1 MHFLKFIL
9 TLSIVTNC
17 IANPHLDEELR
28 TIMQA
33 DTQQDIPVIIL
44 FKQIRSSVGLQ
55 DINLS
60 VQSRKIR
67 STRRAQTAF
76 LADTAKLGL
85 FKNRSIKSMWINNS
99 IIMRLKGS
107 EINHLMNRDDIESI
121 ILDRTVYLNEPVVS
135 ESSEI
140 DEEEVFTY
148 GLIRMG
154 IPELRKRYGI
164 TGKGVTVGLLDSG
177 WAEHPDLGDRVKR
190 SRDFVSNKPDNK
202 PNDGHG
208 HGTHCLGTI
217 GGAATSG
224 KSIGVAPDVEFIVG
238 KIYRDDASTEVS
250 KQLEAMQWIADPDGN
265 PNTPDHPRL
274 VSNSWGWK
282 LKEMPDPSAFQR
294 AVQTWRE
301 LGIVPVFSAGN
312 SGPWKETIGYPGG
325 FPETIAVGATDS
337 DDAIATFSSR
347 GPVLRG
353 GTLLRKPNVS
363 APGVDV
369 YSGDLNG
376 GYVNM
381 SGTSMSAPHVA
392 GVIALMFQAFPE
404 LSVAAIEDILKAT
417 AVDFGNEGFDYKF
430 GDGRVNALAAVE
442 KTLNSGRLVLENQNS
457 SQGKLIIKIEP
468 GNSHF
473 ELTNDED
480 LDIALPQGSY
490 TININ
495 KFGYKSIVKEINLTA
510 LKTTKLSLK
519 FEALP
524 VSQLNVNT
532 AGTEDES
539 WVIVHDSP
547 LEILTTNQGKI
558 TQSLP
563 HGNYKISVVRRG
575 YLSQTFEINLISDL
589 DLEVKLSEAATCLL
603 VNDDPNSDFA
613 SYYSAALR
621 ANQVSHHSESSRVSN
636 IARMMSYERVI
647 WFTGDSEETVLDTS
661 EKKSMKKYLQYG
673 GQLLLSGH
681 GIGNDLR
688 DTNFFY
694 EVLGARYKYQRRLFR
709 NIKFKQSGL
718 KLKLNGSDSADNQ
731 SKPDVLKPFG
741 KNSKSIIQYSLLG
754 SAGILNTFG
763 AGKVAYLG
771 FGLEGIRG
779 ADNRAEAL
787 QNLFNLLRLTSEEK
801 LKALQDIHKVD
812 PNLHHILSIAFAKG
826 TEEEKQVLSEKISKT
841 SEKKAFRKLIF
852 ELRNIE

>member
-1 MHFLKFIL
+1 MHIFKIIL
-9 TLSIVTNC
+9 TLSIITNC
-17 IANPHLDEELR
+17 IAQVHMDEEL
-28 TIMQA
+28 TSIMQA
-33 DTQQDIPVIIL
+33 DTQRDIPVIIV
-44 FKQIRSSVGLQ
+44 FKQIKSSVAIQ
-55 DINLS
+55 NTNFS
-60 VQSRKIR
+60 VQERKVR
-67 STRRAQTAF
+67 STRRAQAAF

-85 FKNRSIKSMWINNS
+85 FKNRSMKSMWINNS
-99 IIMRLKGS
+99 IIMTLKGS
-107 EINHLMNRDDIESI
+107 EISALINRDDIESI
-121 ILDRTVYLNEPVVS
+121 LLDRTVYLNEPVVS
-135 ESSEI
+135 EDNEI

-154 IPELRKRYGI
+154 IPELRKKYDI

-250 KQLEAMQWIADPDGN
+250 KQLEAMQWMADPDGN
-265 PNTPDHPRL
+265 PDTDDHPRL

-282 LKEMPDPSAFQR
+282 LKEMPDASAFQR

-312 SGPWKETIGYPGG
+312 SGPWRETIGYPGG

-353 GTLLRKPNVS
+353 GTLLRKPDVS

-369 YSGDLNG
+369 YSGDLKG
-376 GYVNM
+376 GYVKM

-392 GVIALMFQAFPE
+392 GVIALIFQAFPD
-404 LSVAAIEDILKAT
+404 LSVAAVEDILKSS
-417 AVDFGNEGFDYKF
+417 AVDLGEKGFDYKF
-430 GDGRVNALAAVE
+430 GDGRVNALAALE
-442 KTLNSGRLVLENQNS
+442 QTLNSGRLVIDNQS
-457 SQGKLIIKIEP
+457 SAQGKLTVKIEP
-468 GNSHF
+468 GNRHF
-473 ELTNDED
+473 ELANGKN
-480 LDIALPQGSY
+480 LDRALPQGSY
-490 TININ
+490 IINID
-495 KFGYKSIVKEINLTA
+495 KFGYKPIVKEINLTA
-510 LKTTKLSLK
+510 LKTTKVSFEL
-519 FEALP
+519 EALP
-524 VSQLNVNT
+524 ASKIHINT
-532 AGTEDES
+532 PGSENES
-539 WVIVHDSP
+539 WVIVHDTP
-547 LEILTTNQGKI
+547 FEILTTSQGKLS
-558 TQSLP
+558 QSLP
-563 HGNYKISVVRRG
+563 HGQYKISVVRRG
-575 YLSQTFEINLISDL
+575 YLSQTFEVDFNSDL
-589 DLEVKLSEAATCLL
+589 ALEVKLDKAATCLL

-613 SYYSAALR
+613 DYYSAALK
-621 ANQVSHHSESSRVSN
+621 ANQISHHSESSRASN
-636 IARMMSYERVI
+636 LAQMLSYERVI
-647 WFTGDSEETVLDTS
+647 WFTGDSEETVLDSSEQNSITS
-661 EKKSMKKYLQYG
+661 YLKYG

-688 DTNFFY
+688 DSNFFY

-709 NIKFKQSGL
+709 NIKFEESGL

-741 KNSKSIIQYSLLG
+741 KNSQSIVQYSFLG

-763 AGKVAYLG
+763 TGKVAYLG

-779 ADNRAEAL
+779 ADNRAAAL
-787 QNLFNLLRLTSEEK
+787 QNLFNLLRLTSDEK
-801 LKALQDIHKVD
+801 LKVLQDVHKVD
-812 PNLHHILSIAFAKG
+812 SNLHNILSVAFAKG
-826 TEEEKQVLSEKISKT
+826 TQAEKQVLSEKISKT
-841 SEKKAFRKLIF
+841 SEKKAFRKLMF
-852 ELRNIE
+852 ELKHRN

>member
-1 MHFLKFIL
+1 MCSCVEAQPRIDAELESLIKANSQSEISVILVFREPRNIRFIQN
-9 TLSIVTNC
+9 S
-17 IANPHLDEELR
+17 D
-28 TIMQA
+28 
-33 DTQQDIPVIIL
+33 
-44 FKQIRSSVGLQ
+44 
-55 DINLS
+55 LS
-60 VQSRKIR
+60 VQGRKLEIAKQ
-67 STRRAQTAF
+67 AQAEF
-76 LADTAKLGL
+76 FEDCAKLGL
-85 FKNRSIKSMWINNS
+85 FKNRVLKSMWINNS
-99 IIMRLKGS
+99 IVMRANAS
-107 EINHLMNRDDIESI
+107 ELEELLLREDIESI
-121 ILDRTVYLNEPVVS
+121 LLDKTVYLQEPLVS
-135 ESSEI
+135 KKSEI
-140 DEEEVFTY
+140 DESEAFTY
-148 GLIRMG
+148 GLIRLG
-154 IPELRKRYGI
+154 VPELRKKYNI

-250 KQLEAMQWIADPDGN
+250 KQLEAMQWMADPDGN
-265 PNTPDHPRL
+265 PDTPDHPRL

-337 DDAIATFSSR
+337 EDVIATFSSR

-353 GTLLRKPNVS
+353 GTLLKKPNVS

-381 SGTSMSAPHVA
+381 SGTSMSGPHVA

-404 LSVAAIEDILKAT
+404 LSVDAIEDILGSSSL
-417 AVDFGNEGFDYKF
+417 DLGDSGFDYKF
-430 GDGRVNALAAVE
+430 GEGRVNALAAIE
-442 KTLNSGRLVLENQNS
+442 KTLQSARLVLE
-457 SQGKLIIKIEP
+457 
-468 GNSHF
+468 
-473 ELTNDED
+473 D
-480 LDIALPQGSY
+480 LSASEGI
-490 TININ
+490 ININ
-495 KFGYKSIVKEINLTA
+495 IQPGDINIQLLGGETLDTALIAGEYTLNIKKFGYKDQSKKIDLKA
-510 LKTTKLSLK
+510 LRTTKIALDLN
-519 FEALP
+519 ALP
-524 VSQLNVNT
+524 QSKFSIKT
-532 AGTEDES
+532 AGTDNES

-547 LEILTTNQGKI
+547 LGVLTTVQG
-558 TQSLP
+558 QLSQNLP
-563 HGNYKISVVRRG
+563 HGEYKISVVRRG
-575 YLSQTFEINLISDL
+575 FKSQSFNIDFSSDL
-589 DLEVKLSEAATCLL
+589 TLDITLKKASECLL
-603 VNDDPNSDFA
+603 VNDDPNSDFE
-613 SYYSAALR
+613 SYYSAAL
-621 ANQVSHHSESSRVSN
+621 ESN
-636 IARMMSYERVI
+636 EKSYHVESTRGATLTQMLSYQRVI
-647 WFTGDSEETVLDTS
+647 WYTGDAEDEVLSASEQDSIET
-661 EKKSMKKYLQYG
+661 YLKYG
-673 GQLLLSGH
+673 GQLLLAGH

-688 DTNFFY
+688 DSNFFY

-741 KNSKSIIQYSLLG
+741 KNSQSIIQYSFLG

-763 AGKVAYLG
+763 TGKVAYLG

-787 QNLFNLLRLTSEEK
+787 QNLFNLLRLTSDEK
-801 LKALQDIHKVD
+801 LRALQDIHKVD
-812 PNLHHILSIAFAKG
+812 TNLHHILSIAFAKG
-826 TEEEKQVLSEKISKT
+826 TEEEKQVLGEKISNT
-841 SEKKAFRKLIF
+841 SEKKAFRKLMF
-852 ELRNIE
+852 ELKHKN